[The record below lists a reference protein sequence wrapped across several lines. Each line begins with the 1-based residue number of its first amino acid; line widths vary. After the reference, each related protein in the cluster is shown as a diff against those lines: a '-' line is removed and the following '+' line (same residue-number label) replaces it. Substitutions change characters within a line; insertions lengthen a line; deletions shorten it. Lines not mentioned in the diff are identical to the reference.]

1 MAMKFAALLKTS
13 ALSLAFAIF
22 AIVALQVPAGAT
34 TINFDDLNGSGHD
47 GSLIASPYQGYNW
60 ENFYVLDGTQPHAG
74 DGYHTGVVSGKN
86 IAYNGFGNFSQITN
100 ATPFTL
106 DGGAFTAAYVD
117 MNVRIRGYLNNV
129 LVYDFYL
136 AITTTGP
143 TMLGAGNFILNGVNL
158 TDIAV
163 DRLRFNRTGLSQ
175 VVFENLQLTAVPI
188 PAALPLFASALAF
201 GGVALRRRKAART
214 AARTTALGNS

>member
-1 MAMKFAALLKTS
+1 MKFAALLRHS
-13 ALSLAFAIF
+13 ALSLAFAIL
-22 AIVALQVPAGAT
+22 ATLALQSTAGAT

-47 GSLIASPYQGYNW
+47 GSLITTAYQGYSW

-74 DGYHTGVVSGKN
+74 DGYHTGIVSENN

-117 MNVRIRGYLNNV
+117 MNVRIRGYLHDV

-143 TMLGAGNFILNGVNL
+143 TLLGASNFILNGVNL

-175 VVFENLQLTAVPI
+175 IVFDDLQLTAVPI

-201 GGVALRRRKAART
+201 GGVAFRRRKATARK
-214 AARTTALGNS
+214 A